1 MALRNIRGRE
11 SMGTARHTRAGSSSL
26 SPGSTRLRRIVNLL
40 LLVAGLIAAVA
51 GCGPTL
57 KEVAVSD
64 AAAQTEREKQQEMAL
79 SAFLEREDRLAQVSV
94 PLLASAAELCGENVK
109 PLYGF
114 ELHDKTLYGKLLGK
128 DFEEVAARQLGLG
141 DRVAVRTVHPDL
153 PAGAADLRAGDRILA
168 INDRPLEGKTTAEA
182 MKIVDEP
189 GLPAEQPLRL
199 RVEREGEVRDLTVPG
214 LPGCAFSVHL
224 VNADDVNAFADG
236 KRVVLTAGM
245 VRFAGT
251 DSELALVVGH
261 EIAHNALGH
270 ILKQRINRVPGML
283 LDVLIA
289 GTTGI
294 YTGMFSEL
302 GGRTFSKG
310 FEAEAD
316 YAGLYIAA
324 RAGHD
329 IGHAANFWRRMA
341 AEHPGSIKKNFLASH
356 PSAPERFVAIENTVR
371 EIQEKRERGES
382 LLPEMKK

>member
-1 MALRNIRGRE
+1 M
-11 SMGTARHTRAGSSSL
+11 STARRTRASSSSL
-26 SPGSTRLRRIVNLL
+26 PPASARLRRIVNLL
-40 LLVAGLIAAVA
+40 LLVAGLIVAAA
-51 GCGPTL
+51 GCGPSL
-57 KEVAVSD
+57 KEVAVSE

-79 SAFLEREDRLAQVSV
+79 SAFLEREDRVVQVSV
-94 PLLASAAELCGENVK
+94 PLLASAAELCGENVR

-114 ELHDKTLYGKLLGK
+114 ELHEKKLYGKLLGK
-128 DFEEVAARQLGLG
+128 DFEEVAARHLGLG

-153 PAGAADLRAGDRILA
+153 PAAGDLRVGDQVLA

-199 RVEREGEVRDLTVPG
+199 RIEREGEVQDLTVPG
-214 LPGCAFSVHL
+214 VPGCTFSVHL

-236 KRVVLTAGM
+236 KRVVLTTGM
-245 VRFAGT
+245 VRFART

-270 ILKQRINRVPGML
+270 ISKQRVNRVPGML

-294 YTGMFSEL
+294 YTGMFSDL
-302 GGRTFSKG
+302 AGRAFSKG

-324 RAGHD
+324 RAGYD
-329 IGHAANFWRRMA
+329 IGDAANFWRRMA
-341 AEHPGSIKKNFLASH
+341 SEHPGSIKKNFLATH

-371 EIQEKRERGES
+371 EIEEKRQRGEP
-382 LLPEMKK
+382 LLPEQKQKK

>member
-1 MALRNIRGRE
+1 MSTPRQRPA
-11 SMGTARHTRAGSSSL
+11 SSST
-26 SPGSTRLRRIVNLL
+26 SPSASTRWRRIVNAL
-40 LLVAGLIAAVA
+40 LLVAGLLVAAA
-51 GCGPTL
+51 GCGPSL
-57 KEVAVSD
+57 KEVAVSE

-79 SAFLEREDRLAQVSV
+79 SAFLEREDRLARVSV
-94 PLLASAAELCGENVK
+94 PLLTGAAELCGENIR

-114 ELHDKTLYGKLLGK
+114 ELHEKTLYGKLLGK
-128 DFEEVAARQLGLG
+128 DFEEVAARQLGVG
-141 DRVAVRTVHPDL
+141 DRVAVRTVHPDF
-153 PAGAADLRAGDRILA
+153 PAAGDLRVGDQVLA
-168 INDRPLEGKTTAEA
+168 INDRLLKGKTTAEA

-199 RVEREGEVRDLTVPG
+199 QIEREGEVRDLTVPG
-214 LPGCAFSVHL
+214 VPGCTFSVHL

-236 KRVVLTAGM
+236 KRVILTTGM
-245 VRFAGT
+245 VRFART
-251 DSELALVVGH
+251 DGELALVVGH

-270 ILKQRINRVPGML
+270 ISKQRVNRVPGML

-302 GGRTFSKG
+302 AGRAFSKG

-329 IGHAANFWRRMA
+329 IGDAADFWRRMA

-356 PSAPERFVAIENTVR
+356 PSAPERFVAIESTVR
-371 EIQEKRERGES
+371 EIEEKRQRGEP
-382 LLPEMKK
+382 LLPELKK